1 MNAKA
6 SSKEYVVVTEELPY
20 LDENSSGRPRPFKKI
35 PDICAIEGVQ
45 CINLV
50 DMLKE
55 IDVRA
60 RFWQGRK
67 SDKGNR
73 SQL

>member
-1 MNAKA
+1 M
-6 SSKEYVVVTEELPY
+6 EYVVVTEELAY
-20 LDENSSGRPRPFKKI
+20 LDESSSGRPRPFKKI
-35 PDICAIEGVQ
+35 PDICASESVR
-45 CINLV
+45 CMNLV

-67 SDKGNR
+67 SDKGDR
-73 SQL
+73 SQR